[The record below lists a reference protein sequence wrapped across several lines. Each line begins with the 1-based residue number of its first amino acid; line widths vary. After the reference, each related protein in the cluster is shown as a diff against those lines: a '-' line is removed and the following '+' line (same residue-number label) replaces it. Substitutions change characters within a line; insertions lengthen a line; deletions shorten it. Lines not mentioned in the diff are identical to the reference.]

1 VFHTEL
7 ILSSL
12 RSSDS
17 LTDAESESET
27 SSDDDAQAKERK
39 CRGPSQKTGTASW
52 SHCLFFHTSKI
63 AAECLENIIWLLLLY
78 FEARCIC
85 VIFIIALLVLVK
97 FAIHLDACNFISN
110 ANNIG
115 KIVIFPELLFYLHFV
130 QVGLVGCGHSLV
142 IVIHSAFNKYCTIRF
157 M

>member
-39 CRGPSQKTGTASW
+39 CRGPSQKTGTAFL
-52 SHCLFFHTSKI
+52 SHSVCFFTHPKLLQ
-63 AAECLENIIWLLLLY
+63 CLENIIWLLLLY

-85 VIFIIALLVLVK
+85 VIFIIALLVLGK

-115 KIVIFPELLFYLHFV
+115 KIVILPELLFYLHFV
-130 QVGLVGCGHSLV
+130 QVGLVATLL
-142 IVIHSAFNKYCTIRF
+142 
-157 M
+157 

>member
-39 CRGPSQKTGTASW
+39 CRGPSQKTGTAS
-52 SHCLFFHTSKI
+52 
-63 AAECLENIIWLLLLY
+63 
-78 FEARCIC
+78 
-85 VIFIIALLVLVK
+85 
-97 FAIHLDACNFISN
+97 
-110 ANNIG
+110 
-115 KIVIFPELLFYLHFV
+115 
-130 QVGLVGCGHSLV
+130 
-142 IVIHSAFNKYCTIRF
+142 
-157 M
+157 